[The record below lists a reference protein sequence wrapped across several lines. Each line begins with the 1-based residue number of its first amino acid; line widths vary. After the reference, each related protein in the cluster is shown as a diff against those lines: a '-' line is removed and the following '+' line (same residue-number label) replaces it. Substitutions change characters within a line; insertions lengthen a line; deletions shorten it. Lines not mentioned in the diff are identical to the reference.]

1 MPREEVSFARGTKAT
16 MPQNKV
22 PGRLLIATDTGE
34 AYVDDTT
41 TSRVQLKDTTKV
53 SKSGDTMSGPLNMG
67 SNKITNVATPTAD
80 TDAANLGSVKS
91 ETAKVK
97 YTGGT
102 AITVDDGNKTIS
114 HNTIGIAGSVG
125 PSANATP
132 APGGTFNV
140 PQITTDAQGHVS
152 SKTNRTVTIPQYS
165 AGTGL
170 SISGTAISHANNGT
184 AGSYGPTGNVTPG
197 YGGTF
202 EIPQITTNAQ
212 GHVTAITMRT
222 VRLPSAQDIPEVETY
237 TGVSPITVS
246 GTQISHNNIGTAGS
260 VGPTGNSTA
269 THGGTITIPY
279 ITVDAKGHVSA
290 KSNRTI
296 TLPAGPVNMRGAT
309 SSAAG
314 SAGYVPAPAA
324 GASNRYLRSDG
335 TWAVPASTT
344 YTAARGLSLSGTEI
358 GHSNSAITAGNR
370 GPTANATI
378 SPGSTF
384 SVPQIYYDAYGHVT
398 SSATNRT
405 MTLNSSILDTS
416 DILTSLSSA
425 TNNTKVLGAKLV
437 ADAINDLN
445 SQVSTLNTNLSND
458 IQRRT
463 QCNFDMSNVICVSDS
478 FGEGYNPDGA
488 ATVPWCERLQV
499 YFDYD
504 NWHNIAE
511 GGIGFQHVSGSTRHN
526 AVQCW
531 NAHKSEIAWLNKAT
545 TVICLFGHNDRDQSS
560 ATSEDAA
567 RLTASVRSFFD
578 QVMSDCPNAK
588 IIWMMNPTN
597 VIFKRAIIATVLRCQ
612 NLYTGYDKL
621 TVFDSWYWNIFT
633 RPNGI
638 YEQMLWTSDGIH
650 PNSSGQTMIA
660 RQIYHAMHGGCPYN
674 NTYVHLADD
683 ISNSNCGLYV
693 YGPVSTLYISY
704 SNYVARRSN
713 TIGRF
718 PANMF
723 YGSNAGPYA
732 SYADTVNLNDV
743 LWGTINYG
751 GDYGRSIYLF
761 QPTVNQSSY
770 QSGNVRT
777 CITLDTF
784 EFACIG

>member
-1 MPREEVSFARGTKAT
+1 MPREEVTFARGTKAT
-16 MPQNKV
+16 MPQAKV

-34 AYVDDTT
+34 AYVDDTA

-80 TDAANLGSVKS
+80 SDAANLGSVKS

-102 AITVDDGNKTIS
+102 AITVDDSEKTIS
-114 HNTIGIAGSVG
+114 HKNIGIAGSVG

-165 AGTGL
+165 AGMGL

-279 ITVDAKGHVSA
+279 ITVDAKGHVSE

-296 TLPAGPVNMRGAT
+296 TLPAGPVNMKGAS

-324 GASNRYLRSDG
+324 GAANRYLRSDG
-335 TWAVPASTT
+335 TWAIPPDTNTT
-344 YTAARGLSLSGTEI
+344 YTATGGITLTGTQFK
-358 GHSNSAITAGNR
+358 HSNSVTAGNK
-370 GPTANATI
+370 GPTANATV

-384 SVPQIYYDAYGHVT
+384 TVPQIYYDAYGHVT

-416 DILTSLSSA
+416 DILTSLSGVSS
-425 TNNTKVLGAKLV
+425 NTKVLGAKLV
-437 ADAINDLN
+437 ADAINNLN
-445 SQVSTLNTNLSND
+445 SQVSTLNTNLG
-458 IQRRT
+458 IE
-463 QCNFDMSNVICVSDS
+463 VIDTTSI
-478 FGEGYNPDGA
+478 
-488 ATVPWCERLQV
+488 T
-499 YFDYD
+499 
-504 NWHNIAE
+504 
-511 GGIGFQHVSGSTRHN
+511 
-526 AVQCW
+526 
-531 NAHKSEIAWLNKAT
+531 LN
-545 TVICLFGHNDRDQSS
+545 
-560 ATSEDAA
+560 
-567 RLTASVRSFFD
+567 
-578 QVMSDCPNAK
+578 
-588 IIWMMNPTN
+588 
-597 VIFKRAIIATVLRCQ
+597 
-612 NLYTGYDKL
+612 
-621 TVFDSWYWNIFT
+621 SWYEVSIFT
-633 RPNGI
+633 MVKCLGQVFV
-638 YEQMLWTSDGIH
+638 YLDCHCTL
-650 PNSSGQTMIA
+650 PNSSWTPDI
-660 RQIYHAMHGGCPYN
+660 IYQFTLNGATEVLPASVTP
-674 NTYVHLADD
+674 NTKSGTVPG
-683 ISNSNCGLYV
+683 IWCNSNWSSAC
-693 YGPVSTLYISY
+693 PI
-704 SNYVARRSN
+704 
-713 TIGRF
+713 I
-718 PANMF
+718 
-723 YGSNAGPYA
+723 
-732 SYADTVNLNDV
+732 LNFTHE
-743 LWGTINYG
+743 GTI
-751 GDYGRSIYLF
+751 DIVVSKV
-761 QPTVNQSSY
+761 VNGKWIKVCGMY
-770 QSGNVRT
+770 T
-777 CITLDTF
+777 IDH
-784 EFACIG
+784 

>member
-16 MPQNKV
+16 MPQAKV

-34 AYVDDTT
+34 AYVDDTA

-80 TDAANLGSVKS
+80 SDAANLGSVKS
-91 ETAKVK
+91 ETAKIK

-102 AITVDDGNKTIS
+102 AITVDDSEKTIS
-114 HNTIGIAGSVG
+114 HKNIGIAGSVG

-165 AGTGL
+165 AGMGL

-222 VRLPSAQDIPEVETY
+222 VRLPPAQDIPEVETY

-296 TLPAGPVNMRGAT
+296 TLPAGPVNMKGAS

-324 GASNRYLRSDG
+324 GAANRYLRSDG
-335 TWAVPASTT
+335 TWAMPPDTNTT
-344 YTAARGLSLSGTEI
+344 YTATGGITLTGTQFK
-358 GHSNSAITAGNR
+358 HSNSVTAGNK
-370 GPTANATI
+370 GPTANATV

-384 SVPQIYYDAYGHVT
+384 TVPQIYYDAYGHVT

-416 DILTSLSSA
+416 DILTSLSGVSS
-425 TNNTKVLGAKLV
+425 NTKVLGAKLV
-437 ADAINDLN
+437 ADAINNLN
-445 SQVSTLNTNLSND
+445 SQVSTLNTNLG
-458 IQRRT
+458 IE
-463 QCNFDMSNVICVSDS
+463 VIDTSS
-478 FGEGYNPDGA
+478 I
-488 ATVPWCERLQV
+488 T
-499 YFDYD
+499 
-504 NWHNIAE
+504 
-511 GGIGFQHVSGSTRHN
+511 
-526 AVQCW
+526 
-531 NAHKSEIAWLNKAT
+531 LN
-545 TVICLFGHNDRDQSS
+545 
-560 ATSEDAA
+560 
-567 RLTASVRSFFD
+567 
-578 QVMSDCPNAK
+578 
-588 IIWMMNPTN
+588 
-597 VIFKRAIIATVLRCQ
+597 
-612 NLYTGYDKL
+612 
-621 TVFDSWYWNIFT
+621 SWYEVSVFT
-633 RPNGI
+633 MVKCLGQVFV
-638 YEQMLWTSDGIH
+638 YLDCHCTL
-650 PNSSGQTMIA
+650 PNSSWAPDI
-660 RQIYHAMHGGCPYN
+660 IYQF
-674 NTYVHLADD
+674 T
-683 ISNSNCGLYV
+683 
-693 YGPVSTLYISY
+693 
-704 SNYVARRSN
+704 
-713 TIGRF
+713 
-718 PANMF
+718 
-723 YGSNAGPYA
+723 
-732 SYADTVNLNDV
+732 LNDATGV
-743 LWGTINYG
+743 LPASVTPNTNSRTVPGIWCNNNWSSVCPIILNFTHEGTIDIVVSKVVTDKWIKVCGVYTI
-751 GDYGRSIYLF
+751 D
-761 QPTVNQSSY
+761 QKVN
-770 QSGNVRT
+770 
-777 CITLDTF
+777 
-784 EFACIG
+784 

>member
-34 AYVDDTT
+34 AYVDDTA

-80 TDAANLGSVKS
+80 SDAANLGSVKS

-102 AITVDDGNKTIS
+102 AITVDDSEKTIS
-114 HNTIGIAGSVG
+114 HKNIGTAGSVG

-165 AGTGL
+165 AGMGL

-212 GHVTAITMRT
+212 GHVIAITMRT

-296 TLPAGPVNMRGAT
+296 TLPAGPVNMKGAS

-324 GASNRYLRSDG
+324 GAANRYLRSDG
-335 TWAVPASTT
+335 TWAMPPDTNTT
-344 YTAARGLSLSGTEI
+344 YTATGGITLTGTQFK
-358 GHSNSAITAGNR
+358 HSNSVTAGNK
-370 GPTANATI
+370 GPTANATV

-384 SVPQIYYDAYGHVT
+384 TVPQIYYDAYGHVT

-416 DILTSLSSA
+416 DILTSLSGVSS
-425 TNNTKVLGAKLV
+425 NTKVLGAKLV
-437 ADAINDLN
+437 ADAINNLN
-445 SQVSTLNTNLSND
+445 SQVSTLNTNLG
-458 IQRRT
+458 IE
-463 QCNFDMSNVICVSDS
+463 VIDTTSI
-478 FGEGYNPDGA
+478 
-488 ATVPWCERLQV
+488 T
-499 YFDYD
+499 
-504 NWHNIAE
+504 
-511 GGIGFQHVSGSTRHN
+511 
-526 AVQCW
+526 
-531 NAHKSEIAWLNKAT
+531 LN
-545 TVICLFGHNDRDQSS
+545 
-560 ATSEDAA
+560 
-567 RLTASVRSFFD
+567 
-578 QVMSDCPNAK
+578 
-588 IIWMMNPTN
+588 
-597 VIFKRAIIATVLRCQ
+597 
-612 NLYTGYDKL
+612 
-621 TVFDSWYWNIFT
+621 SWYEVSVFT
-633 RPNGI
+633 MVKCLGQVFV
-638 YEQMLWTSDGIH
+638 YLDCHCTL
-650 PNSSGQTMIA
+650 PNSSWAPDI
-660 RQIYHAMHGGCPYN
+660 IYQL
-674 NTYVHLADD
+674 T
-683 ISNSNCGLYV
+683 
-693 YGPVSTLYISY
+693 
-704 SNYVARRSN
+704 
-713 TIGRF
+713 
-718 PANMF
+718 
-723 YGSNAGPYA
+723 
-732 SYADTVNLNDV
+732 LNDATGV
-743 LWGTINYG
+743 LPASVTPNINSRTVPGIWCNNNWSSVCPIILNFTHEGTIDIVVSKVVTGKWIKVCGVYTI
-751 GDYGRSIYLF
+751 DQRI
-761 QPTVNQSSY
+761 V
-770 QSGNVRT
+770 
-777 CITLDTF
+777 
-784 EFACIG
+784 

>member
-16 MPQNKV
+16 MPQAKV

-34 AYVDDTT
+34 AYVDDTA

-80 TDAANLGSVKS
+80 SDAANLGSVKS

-102 AITVDDGNKTIS
+102 AITVDDSEKTIS
-114 HNTIGIAGSVG
+114 HKNIGIAGSVG

-165 AGTGL
+165 AGMGL

-296 TLPAGPVNMRGAT
+296 TLPAGPVNMKGAS

-324 GASNRYLRSDG
+324 GAANRYLRSDG
-335 TWAVPASTT
+335 TWAMPPDTNTT
-344 YTAARGLSLSGTEI
+344 YTATGGITLTGTQFK
-358 GHSNSAITAGNR
+358 HSNSVTAGNK
-370 GPTANATI
+370 GPTANATV

-384 SVPQIYYDAYGHVT
+384 TVPQIYYDAYGHVT

-416 DILTSLSSA
+416 DILTSLSGVSS
-425 TNNTKVLGAKLV
+425 NTKVLGAKLV
-437 ADAINDLN
+437 ADAINNLN
-445 SQVSTLNTNLSND
+445 SQVSTLNTNLG
-458 IQRRT
+458 IE
-463 QCNFDMSNVICVSDS
+463 VIDTTSI
-478 FGEGYNPDGA
+478 
-488 ATVPWCERLQV
+488 T
-499 YFDYD
+499 
-504 NWHNIAE
+504 
-511 GGIGFQHVSGSTRHN
+511 
-526 AVQCW
+526 
-531 NAHKSEIAWLNKAT
+531 LN
-545 TVICLFGHNDRDQSS
+545 
-560 ATSEDAA
+560 
-567 RLTASVRSFFD
+567 
-578 QVMSDCPNAK
+578 
-588 IIWMMNPTN
+588 
-597 VIFKRAIIATVLRCQ
+597 
-612 NLYTGYDKL
+612 
-621 TVFDSWYWNIFT
+621 SWYEVSVFT
-633 RPNGI
+633 MVKCLGQVFV
-638 YEQMLWTSDGIH
+638 YLDCHCTL
-650 PNSSGQTMIA
+650 PNSSWAPDI
-660 RQIYHAMHGGCPYN
+660 IYQF
-674 NTYVHLADD
+674 T
-683 ISNSNCGLYV
+683 
-693 YGPVSTLYISY
+693 
-704 SNYVARRSN
+704 
-713 TIGRF
+713 
-718 PANMF
+718 
-723 YGSNAGPYA
+723 
-732 SYADTVNLNDV
+732 LNDATEV
-743 LWGTINYG
+743 LPASVTPNTNSRTVPGIWCNNNWSSVCSIILNFTHEGTIDIVVSKVVTDKWIKVCGMYTI
-751 GDYGRSIYLF
+751 D
-761 QPTVNQSSY
+761 
-770 QSGNVRT
+770 
-777 CITLDTF
+777 
-784 EFACIG
+784 

>member
-41 TSRVQLKDTTKV
+41 TNRVQLKDTTKV

-80 TDAANLGSVKS
+80 SDAANLGSVKS

-102 AITVDDGNKTIS
+102 AITVDDSDKTIS
-114 HNTIGIAGSVG
+114 HNNIGTAGSVG

-290 KSNRTI
+290 KENRTI
-296 TLPAGPVNMRGAT
+296 TLPAGPVNMKGAS

-370 GPTANATI
+370 GPTTNSTV
-378 SPGSTF
+378 SPGGTF
-384 SVPQIYYDAYGHVT
+384 TVPQIYYDAYGHVT
-398 SSATNRT
+398 SSAVNRT
-405 MTLNSSILDTS
+405 LTLSSSILDTS
-416 DILTSLSSA
+416 DIITSLSGVTS
-425 TNNTKVLGAKLV
+425 NTKVLGAKLV
-437 ADAINDLN
+437 ADAINKLN
-445 SQVSTLNTNLSND
+445 EQVSTLNTNMPV
-458 IQRRT
+458 IQSGGT
-463 QCNFDMSNVICVSDS
+463 DYISVPANSYKDMQIKFPKPFESDPNVLASIWGMSDNSPSYGNINFS
-478 FGEGYNPDGA
+478 
-488 ATVPWCERLQV
+488 
-499 YFDYD
+499 YD
-504 NWHNIAE
+504 NISTT
-511 GGIGFQHVSGSTRHN
+511 GFKMRIYNDNTSTR
-526 AVQCW
+526 VPRFRW
-531 NAHKSEIAWLNKAT
+531 
-545 TVICLFGHNDRDQSS
+545 V
-560 ATSEDAA
+560 
-567 RLTASVRSFFD
+567 
-578 QVMSDCPNAK
+578 
-588 IIWMMNPTN
+588 
-597 VIFKRAIIATVLRCQ
+597 AIR
-612 NLYTGYDKL
+612 
-621 TVFDSWYWNIFT
+621 
-633 RPNGI
+633 
-638 YEQMLWTSDGIH
+638 E
-650 PNSSGQTMIA
+650 
-660 RQIYHAMHGGCPYN
+660 
-674 NTYVHLADD
+674 
-683 ISNSNCGLYV
+683 
-693 YGPVSTLYISY
+693 
-704 SNYVARRSN
+704 
-713 TIGRF
+713 
-718 PANMF
+718 
-723 YGSNAGPYA
+723 
-732 SYADTVNLNDV
+732 
-743 LWGTINYG
+743 
-751 GDYGRSIYLF
+751 
-761 QPTVNQSSY
+761 
-770 QSGNVRT
+770 
-777 CITLDTF
+777 
-784 EFACIG
+784 

>member
-16 MPQNKV
+16 MPQSKV

-34 AYVDDTT
+34 AYVDDTA

-53 SKSGDTMSGPLNMG
+53 SKSGDTMSGSLNMG

-80 TDAANLGSVKS
+80 SDAANLGSVKS

-102 AITVDDGNKTIS
+102 AITVDDSEKTIS
-114 HNTIGIAGSVG
+114 HENIGIAGSVG

-170 SISGTAISHANNGT
+170 TISGTAISHANNGT

-260 VGPTGNSTA
+260 VGPIGNSTA

-296 TLPAGPVNMRGAT
+296 TLPAGPVNMKGAS

-335 TWAVPASTT
+335 TWVVPPDTNTT
-344 YTAARGLSLSGTEI
+344 YTANRGLSLTSGAFVHAT
-358 GHSNSAITAGNR
+358 SLTAGNR
-370 GPTANATI
+370 GPTANSTV

-384 SVPQIYYDAYGHVT
+384 TVPQIYYDAYGHVT

-416 DILTSLSSA
+416 DILTSLSGVSS
-425 TNNTKVLGAKLV
+425 NTKVLGAKLV
-437 ADAINDLN
+437 ADAINNLN
-445 SQVSTLNTNLSND
+445 SQVSTLNTNLG
-458 IQRRT
+458 IE
-463 QCNFDMSNVICVSDS
+463 VIDTSLI
-478 FGEGYNPDGA
+478 
-488 ATVPWCERLQV
+488 T
-499 YFDYD
+499 
-504 NWHNIAE
+504 
-511 GGIGFQHVSGSTRHN
+511 
-526 AVQCW
+526 
-531 NAHKSEIAWLNKAT
+531 LN
-545 TVICLFGHNDRDQSS
+545 
-560 ATSEDAA
+560 
-567 RLTASVRSFFD
+567 
-578 QVMSDCPNAK
+578 
-588 IIWMMNPTN
+588 
-597 VIFKRAIIATVLRCQ
+597 
-612 NLYTGYDKL
+612 
-621 TVFDSWYWNIFT
+621 SWYVVSVFT
-633 RPNGI
+633 MIKCLGQVFV
-638 YEQMLWTSDGIH
+638 YLDCHCTL
-650 PNSSGQTMIA
+650 PNSSWAPDI
-660 RQIYHAMHGGCPYN
+660 IYQF
-674 NTYVHLADD
+674 T
-683 ISNSNCGLYV
+683 
-693 YGPVSTLYISY
+693 
-704 SNYVARRSN
+704 
-713 TIGRF
+713 
-718 PANMF
+718 
-723 YGSNAGPYA
+723 
-732 SYADTVNLNDV
+732 LNDATEV
-743 LWGTINYG
+743 LPASVTPNINSRTVPGIWCNNNWSSVCPIILNFTHEGTIDIVVSKVVTDKWIKVCGVYTI
-751 GDYGRSIYLF
+751 D
-761 QPTVNQSSY
+761 Q
-770 QSGNVRT
+770 
-777 CITLDTF
+777 
-784 EFACIG
+784 

>member
-34 AYVDDTT
+34 AYVDDTA

-53 SKSGDTMSGPLNMG
+53 SKSGDTMSGPLNME

-80 TDAANLGSVKS
+80 SDAANLGSVKS

-102 AITVDDGNKTIS
+102 AITVDDSEKTIS
-114 HNTIGIAGSVG
+114 HKNIGIAGSVG

-165 AGTGL
+165 AGMGL

-296 TLPAGPVNMRGAT
+296 TLPAGPVNMKGAS

-324 GASNRYLRSDG
+324 GAANRYLRSDG
-335 TWAVPASTT
+335 TWAMPPDTNTT
-344 YTAARGLSLSGTEI
+344 YTATGGITLTGTQFK
-358 GHSNSAITAGNR
+358 HSNSVTAGNK
-370 GPTANATI
+370 GPTANANI

-384 SVPQIYYDAYGHVT
+384 TVPQIYYDAYGHVT

-416 DILTSLSSA
+416 DILTSLSGVSS
-425 TNNTKVLGAKLV
+425 NTKVLGAKLV
-437 ADAINDLN
+437 ADAINNLK
-445 SQVSTLNTNLSND
+445 SEVSTLNTNLG
-458 IQRRT
+458 IE
-463 QCNFDMSNVICVSDS
+463 VIDTSS
-478 FGEGYNPDGA
+478 I
-488 ATVPWCERLQV
+488 T
-499 YFDYD
+499 
-504 NWHNIAE
+504 
-511 GGIGFQHVSGSTRHN
+511 
-526 AVQCW
+526 
-531 NAHKSEIAWLNKAT
+531 LN
-545 TVICLFGHNDRDQSS
+545 
-560 ATSEDAA
+560 
-567 RLTASVRSFFD
+567 
-578 QVMSDCPNAK
+578 
-588 IIWMMNPTN
+588 
-597 VIFKRAIIATVLRCQ
+597 
-612 NLYTGYDKL
+612 
-621 TVFDSWYWNIFT
+621 SWYEVSLFT
-633 RPNGI
+633 MVKCLGQVFV
-638 YEQMLWTSDGIH
+638 YLDCHCTL
-650 PNSSGQTMIA
+650 PNSSWLPDI
-660 RQIYHAMHGGCPYN
+660 IYQFTLNGATGVLPASVTPNINSRTVHGIWCDNNWSSACPIILN
-674 NTYVHLADD
+674 FTYE
-683 ISNSNCGLYV
+683 
-693 YGPVSTLYISY
+693 
-704 SNYVARRSN
+704 
-713 TIGRF
+713 
-718 PANMF
+718 
-723 YGSNAGPYA
+723 
-732 SYADTVNLNDV
+732 
-743 LWGTINYG
+743 GTIDIIVSKVVTDKWIKLCGMY
-751 GDYGRSIYLF
+751 
-761 QPTVNQSSY
+761 
-770 QSGNVRT
+770 
-777 CITLDTF
+777 TLDQ
-784 EFACIG
+784 

>member
-34 AYVDDTT
+34 AYVDDTA

-53 SKSGDTMSGPLNMG
+53 SKSGDTMSGSLNMG

-102 AITVDDGNKTIS
+102 AITVDDSDKTIS
-114 HNTIGIAGSVG
+114 HKNIGIAGSVG

-184 AGSYGPTGNVTPG
+184 AGSYGPTDNVTPG

-260 VGPTGNSTA
+260 VGPTGDSTA

-290 KSNRTI
+290 KSNRRI

-309 SSAAG
+309 SSVAG

-335 TWAVPASTT
+335 TWVIPPDTNTT
-344 YTAARGLSLSGTEI
+344 YTAGRGLSLSGTQM
-358 GHSNSAITAGNR
+358 GHSNSVTAGNR
-370 GPTANATI
+370 GPTSNATV

-384 SVPQIYYDAYGHVT
+384 TVPQIYYDAYGHVT

-416 DILTSLSSA
+416 DILTSLSGVSS
-425 TNNTKVLGAKLV
+425 NTKVLGAKLV
-437 ADAINDLN
+437 ADAINNLN
-445 SQVSTLNTNLSND
+445 SQVSTLNTNLG
-458 IQRRT
+458 IE
-463 QCNFDMSNVICVSDS
+463 VIDTTSITLNRWYEVSL
-478 FGEGYNPDGA
+478 FTMVKCLG
-488 ATVPWCERLQV
+488 QV
-499 YFDYD
+499 FVY
-504 NWHNIAE
+504 
-511 GGIGFQHVSGSTRHN
+511 
-526 AVQCW
+526 
-531 NAHKSEIAWLNKAT
+531 L
-545 TVICLFGHNDRDQSS
+545 
-560 ATSEDAA
+560 
-567 RLTASVRSFFD
+567 
-578 QVMSDCPNAK
+578 DCHC
-588 IIWMMNPTN
+588 T
-597 VIFKRAIIATVLRCQ
+597 L
-612 NLYTGYDKL
+612 
-621 TVFDSWYWNIFT
+621 
-633 RPNGI
+633 
-638 YEQMLWTSDGIH
+638 
-650 PNSSGQTMIA
+650 PNSSWAPDI
-660 RQIYHAMHGGCPYN
+660 IYQF
-674 NTYVHLADD
+674 T
-683 ISNSNCGLYV
+683 
-693 YGPVSTLYISY
+693 
-704 SNYVARRSN
+704 
-713 TIGRF
+713 
-718 PANMF
+718 
-723 YGSNAGPYA
+723 
-732 SYADTVNLNDV
+732 LNDATGV
-743 LWGTINYG
+743 LPASVTPNTNWRTVPGIWCNNNWSSVCPIILNFTHEGTIDIVVSKVVTDKWIKVCGMYTI
-751 GDYGRSIYLF
+751 D
-761 QPTVNQSSY
+761 
-770 QSGNVRT
+770 
-777 CITLDTF
+777 
-784 EFACIG
+784 

>member
-1 MPREEVSFARGTKAT
+1 MPREKVSFARGTKAT
-16 MPQNKV
+16 MPQAKV

-34 AYVDDTT
+34 AYVDDTA

-53 SKSGDTMSGPLNMG
+53 SKSGDTMSGSLNMG

-80 TDAANLGSVKS
+80 SDAANLGSVKS

-102 AITVDDGNKTIS
+102 AITVDDSEKTIS
-114 HNTIGIAGSVG
+114 HKNIGIAGSVG

-165 AGTGL
+165 AGMGL

-184 AGSYGPTGNVTPG
+184 AGSYGPTGDVTPG

-260 VGPTGNSTA
+260 VGPTGDSTA

-296 TLPAGPVNMRGAT
+296 TLPAGPVNMKGAS

-324 GASNRYLRSDG
+324 GAANRYLRSDG
-335 TWAVPASTT
+335 TWAMPPDTNTT
-344 YTAARGLSLSGTEI
+344 YTATGGITLTGTQFK
-358 GHSNSAITAGNR
+358 HSNSVTAGNK
-370 GPTANATI
+370 GPTANATV

-384 SVPQIYYDAYGHVT
+384 TVPQIYYDAYGHVT

-416 DILTSLSSA
+416 DILTSLSGVSS
-425 TNNTKVLGAKLV
+425 NTKVLGAKLV
-437 ADAINDLN
+437 ADAINNLN
-445 SQVSTLNTNLSND
+445 SQVSTLNTNLG
-458 IQRRT
+458 IE
-463 QCNFDMSNVICVSDS
+463 VIDTTSI
-478 FGEGYNPDGA
+478 
-488 ATVPWCERLQV
+488 T
-499 YFDYD
+499 
-504 NWHNIAE
+504 
-511 GGIGFQHVSGSTRHN
+511 
-526 AVQCW
+526 
-531 NAHKSEIAWLNKAT
+531 LN
-545 TVICLFGHNDRDQSS
+545 
-560 ATSEDAA
+560 
-567 RLTASVRSFFD
+567 
-578 QVMSDCPNAK
+578 
-588 IIWMMNPTN
+588 
-597 VIFKRAIIATVLRCQ
+597 
-612 NLYTGYDKL
+612 
-621 TVFDSWYWNIFT
+621 SWYEVSVFT
-633 RPNGI
+633 MVKCLGQVFV
-638 YEQMLWTSDGIH
+638 YLDCHCTL
-650 PNSSGQTMIA
+650 PNSSWRPDI
-660 RQIYHAMHGGCPYN
+660 IYQFTLNHATGVLPASVTPNTKSRTVPGIWCNGNWSSVCPI
-674 NTYVHLADD
+674 L
-683 ISNSNCGLYV
+683 
-693 YGPVSTLYISY
+693 
-704 SNYVARRSN
+704 
-713 TIGRF
+713 
-718 PANMF
+718 
-723 YGSNAGPYA
+723 
-732 SYADTVNLNDV
+732 LNFTHE
-743 LWGTINYG
+743 GTIDIVVSKVVTDKWIKVCGMYPI
-751 GDYGRSIYLF
+751 D
-761 QPTVNQSSY
+761 
-770 QSGNVRT
+770 
-777 CITLDTF
+777 
-784 EFACIG
+784 

>member
-16 MPQNKV
+16 MPQAKV

-34 AYVDDTT
+34 AYVDDTA

-80 TDAANLGSVKS
+80 SDAANLGSVKS

-102 AITVDDGNKTIS
+102 AITVDDGDKTIS
-114 HNTIGIAGSVG
+114 HKNIGIAGSVG
-125 PSANATP
+125 PSADATP

-152 SKTNRTVTIPQYS
+152 SKTNRTVKIPQYS

-184 AGSYGPTGNVTPG
+184 AGSYGPTDNVTPG

-260 VGPTGNSTA
+260 VGPTDNSTA

-296 TLPAGPVNMRGAT
+296 TLPAGPVNMKGAS

-314 SAGYVPAPAA
+314 TAGYAPAPAA
-324 GASNRYLRSDG
+324 GAANRYLRSDG
-335 TWAVPASTT
+335 TWQVPPDTNTTYSAMKGATSSAAGSTGLVPAPEAGKQTSFLRGDGTWVVPTNTT
-344 YTAARGLSLSGTEI
+344 YTAGRGLLLSGTQM
-358 GHSNSAITAGNR
+358 GHSHSVTAGNM
-370 GPTANATI
+370 GPTANATV

-398 SSATNRT
+398 PSATNRT

-416 DILTSLSSA
+416 DILTSLSGVSS
-425 TNNTKVLGAKLV
+425 NTKVLGAKLV
-437 ADAINDLN
+437 ADAINNLK
-445 SQVSTLNTNLSND
+445 SEVSTLNTNLG
-458 IQRRT
+458 IE
-463 QCNFDMSNVICVSDS
+463 VIDTTSI
-478 FGEGYNPDGA
+478 
-488 ATVPWCERLQV
+488 T
-499 YFDYD
+499 
-504 NWHNIAE
+504 
-511 GGIGFQHVSGSTRHN
+511 
-526 AVQCW
+526 
-531 NAHKSEIAWLNKAT
+531 LN
-545 TVICLFGHNDRDQSS
+545 
-560 ATSEDAA
+560 
-567 RLTASVRSFFD
+567 
-578 QVMSDCPNAK
+578 
-588 IIWMMNPTN
+588 
-597 VIFKRAIIATVLRCQ
+597 
-612 NLYTGYDKL
+612 
-621 TVFDSWYWNIFT
+621 SWYKVSVFT
-633 RPNGI
+633 MVKCLGQVFV
-638 YEQMLWTSDGIH
+638 YLDCHCTL
-650 PNSSGQTMIA
+650 PNSSWAPDI
-660 RQIYHAMHGGCPYN
+660 IYQFTLNDATGVLPASVTPNINSRTVPGIWC
-674 NTYVHLADD
+674 
-683 ISNSNCGLYV
+683 NSNWSSVC
-693 YGPVSTLYISY
+693 PI
-704 SNYVARRSN
+704 
-713 TIGRF
+713 I
-718 PANMF
+718 
-723 YGSNAGPYA
+723 
-732 SYADTVNLNDV
+732 LNFTHE
-743 LWGTINYG
+743 GTIDIVVSKVVTDKWIKVCGVYII
-751 GDYGRSIYLF
+751 D
-761 QPTVNQSSY
+761 QEVN
-770 QSGNVRT
+770 
-777 CITLDTF
+777 
-784 EFACIG
+784 

>member
-102 AITVDDGNKTIS
+102 AITVDDSDKTIS
-114 HNTIGIAGSVG
+114 HNNIGIAGSVG

-324 GASNRYLRSDG
+324 GAQSKFLRGDG
-335 TWAVPASTT
+335 TWQTPTNTTYSDMKGATSSTAGTHGLVPAPAAGKQTSFLRGDGTWVVPTNTT
-344 YTAARGLSLSGTEI
+344 YTATGGITLTGTQFK
-358 GHSNSAITAGNR
+358 HSNSVTAGNK
-370 GPTANATI
+370 GPTANATV

-384 SVPQIYYDAYGHVT
+384 TVPQIYYDAYGHVT
-398 SSATNRT
+398 SSAANRT
-405 MTLNSSILDTS
+405 MTLNSSILDTA
-416 DILTSLSSA
+416 DILTSLSGVTS
-425 TNNTKVLGAKLV
+425 NTKVLGAKLV
-437 ADAINDLN
+437 ADAINNLN
-445 SQVSTLNTNLSND
+445 SQVSTLNTNYTDLSDEVNLLNYVTD
-458 IQRRT
+458 DELNAGHSATIRT
-463 QCNFDMSNVICVSDS
+463 VGNTKILTINSNKGIRTTDVIDMYFNVD
-478 FGEGYNPDGA
+478 
-488 ATVPWCERLQV
+488 
-499 YFDYD
+499 
-504 NWHNIAE
+504 
-511 GGIGFQHVSGSTRHN
+511 
-526 AVQCW
+526 
-531 NAHKSEIAWLNKAT
+531 KSELFPSFTIRKWVVLRE
-545 TVICLFGHNDRDQSS
+545 TVTAYLEITPAGHVILSR
-560 ATSEDAA
+560 
-567 RLTASVRSFFD
+567 ASVDIPEGTYIAITETYGVTSNPF
-578 QVMSDCPNAK
+578 
-588 IIWMMNPTN
+588 IIN
-597 VIFKRAIIATVLRCQ
+597 
-612 NLYTGYDKL
+612 
-621 TVFDSWYWNIFT
+621 
-633 RPNGI
+633 
-638 YEQMLWTSDGIH
+638 
-650 PNSSGQTMIA
+650 
-660 RQIYHAMHGGCPYN
+660 
-674 NTYVHLADD
+674 
-683 ISNSNCGLYV
+683 
-693 YGPVSTLYISY
+693 
-704 SNYVARRSN
+704 
-713 TIGRF
+713 
-718 PANMF
+718 
-723 YGSNAGPYA
+723 
-732 SYADTVNLNDV
+732 
-743 LWGTINYG
+743 
-751 GDYGRSIYLF
+751 
-761 QPTVNQSSY
+761 
-770 QSGNVRT
+770 
-777 CITLDTF
+777 
-784 EFACIG
+784 